1 MGALLEI
8 MYIIAATLK
17 QLVVIRRG
25 NESVCKEVNWVQFTR
40 DMLATFNGL
49 AENYALHRASN
60 KVHFTKCIAQSVF
73 HIGYF
78 TKCISHSV
86 FR

>member
-1 MGALLEI
+1 MELVALSGVVKWVLDLLEI

-40 DMLATFNGL
+40 DMLATFNSL
-49 AENYALHRASN
+49 AKTILCTERRTQCISHRVFH
-60 KVHFTKCIAQSVF
+60 KVHFT
-73 HIGYF
+73 
-78 TKCISHSV
+78 
-86 FR
+86 